1 MLIELLGG
9 AKPPLMWW
17 FAVEVLT
24 VAALINFKLM
34 VETELE
40 GETGRDKAAEH
51 SLTVFLVGQ
60 Y

>member
-1 MLIELLGG
+1 
-9 AKPPLMWW
+9 MWW
-17 FAVEVLT
+17 FTVEVLT

-40 GETGRDKAAEH
+40 GETGRDQAAEH